1 MNAPACHTV
10 RFYDDSAD
18 YELVVSRLDRS
29 WQLELGDDR
38 FMVDARWVD
47 SKRLQLELDGER
59 IIVPV
64 IIERDRIALCLQGRE
79 WKFEL
84 HAAGQGED
92 ETAVAQGKLV
102 APMPGSI
109 IALQVA
115 VGDTVQRGDLLMV
128 LEAMKMEHSI
138 VASAEATVSEIFF
151 AVGDQV
157 EEGEQ
162 LLSLE

>member
-1 MNAPACHTV
+1 MNASAAHSI
-10 RFYDDSAD
+10 RIGDDNSN
-18 YELVVSRLDRS
+18 YELSATRLDRG
-29 WQLELGDDR
+29 WVLEYGNNRHL
-38 FMVDARWVD
+38 VDGGWLD
-47 SKRLQLELDGER
+47 NSRLQLELDGER

-64 IIERDRIALCLQGRE
+64 IIRQDSIALCLRGRE

-92 ETAVAQGKLV
+92 DSAAAQGKLV

-115 VGDTVQRGDLLMV
+115 VGDIVQPGDLLMV

-138 VASAEATVSEIFF
+138 VASAEAIVSEIYF

-157 EEGEQ
+157 EEGQQ
-162 LLSLE
+162 LLSLK

>member
-1 MNAPACHTV
+1 
-10 RFYDDSAD
+10 
-18 YELVVSRLDRS
+18 
-29 WQLELGDDR
+29 
-38 FMVDARWVD
+38 
-47 SKRLQLELDGER
+47 
-59 IIVPV
+59 
-64 IIERDRIALCLQGRE
+64 
-79 WKFEL
+79 
-84 HAAGQGED
+84 
-92 ETAVAQGKLV
+92 
-102 APMPGSI
+102 MPGSI